1 VFQSRKR
8 RSTSLSRS
16 ESGRP
21 LQNARADGVVFAH
34 ASPWAMF
41 TYVLVVHTDSPA
53 VHESQVEDALDVSAS
68 EGSGQGSPSPKDG
81 HEGWAVD
88 WAAGCPARW

>member
-1 VFQSRKR
+1 M
-8 RSTSLSRS
+8 
-16 ESGRP
+16 GDP

-53 VHESQVEDALDVSAS
+53 VHDSQVEDALDVSAS
-68 EGSGQGSPSPKDG
+68 EGSVTQASPSSKDG
-81 HEGWAVD
+81 HAGWAVD
-88 WAAGCPARW
+88 WAAGGPARW